1 MFELTLKGAAQYA
14 VDEIASSL
22 GCTKTRAMEL
32 FKNAIVYNCVID
44 EIVGQAM
51 FLAEREEEVE

>member
-1 MFELTLKGAAQYA
+1 MFELTLKEAAQYA
-14 VDEIASSL
+14 VDEIAESL
-22 GCTKTRAMEL
+22 GCSKKKAMEL

-51 FLAEREEEVE
+51 FLAKREEEE